1 MAKHDKL
8 RSRRELRNRKRLND
22 GDSWAKE
29 MMCKLEA
36 KKSKKDGGGWNE
48 STRSTNKCKDG

>member
-1 MAKHDKL
+1 MAKYDKL
-8 RSRRELRNRKRLND
+8 RSRRELRKRKRLND

-36 KKSKKDGGGWNE
+36 KKSKKEGE
-48 STRSTNKCKDG
+48 ETHE

>member
-22 GDSWAKE
+22 GDSWTKKLMHE
-29 MMCKLEA
+29 LEA
-36 KKSKKDGGGWNE
+36 KKSKKDGGGSNE
-48 STRSTNKCKDG
+48 

>member
-22 GDSWAKE
+22 GDSWTKKLMHE
-29 MMCKLEA
+29 LEA
-36 KKSKKDGGGWNE
+36 KKSKKGDE
-48 STRSTNKCKDG
+48 ETHE